1 MLWAPILNQVSIR
14 KTLPQRKAL
23 NHSTRRRSLN
33 LICFSVNRRS
43 LTSTHP
49 YHSVGW
55 NVYTS
60 EQTSTSALVGD
71 SAISTDCKTVRIF
84 AYSSTREQSKKVW
97 NEAENRERDW
107 GETLKDAF
115 FSRLTRPHTPFAR
128 VRLLRHALPIT
139 LLILRKNTDCFAVYH
154 F

>member
-1 MLWAPILNQVSIR
+1 MYALGSYSKSGINQKNVAATKS
-14 KTLPQRKAL
+14 TQPQYTETKLR
-23 NHSTRRRSLN
+23 N

-55 NVYTS
+55 NVYTCS

-84 AYSSTREQSKKVW
+84 AYSSTREQSKKFW

-115 FSRLTRPHTPFAR
+115 FSRLTRPTG
-128 VRLLRHALPIT
+128 V
-139 LLILRKNTDCFAVYH
+139 
-154 F
+154 

>member
-1 MLWAPILNQVSIR
+1 MLWAPTLNQVSIR
-14 KTLPQRKAL
+14 KTLPQQKAL

-55 NVYTS
+55 NVYTCS

-97 NEAENRERDW
+97 NEAENRERDL
-107 GETLKDAF
+107 GETLKIRFF
-115 FSRLTRPHTPFAR
+115 FSRASHATPYS
-128 VRLLRHALPIT
+128 LPIS
-139 LLILRKNTDCFAVYH
+139 LLILRKKPTVLQSNQLSTF